1 MRRHIKS
8 VSISVI
14 LLAVSA
20 GIACAQG
27 SSTQDPGS
35 LTPGNLTF
43 QNLGPAGPVPGPT
56 QTRPTANWPR
66 AYGTSSTTAPIVG
79 PGTSSTGFDAGNGT
93 GFGGNATGA
102 GR

>member
-1 MRRHIKS
+1 MRRHTKS
-8 VSISVI
+8 ASISVI

-27 SSTQDPGS
+27 SITQDPGN

-43 QNLGPAGPVPGPT
+43 QNLGPAGPVPGPSQT
-56 QTRPTANWPR
+56 QPTTNSPST
-66 AYGTSSTTAPIVG
+66 YGASGTTGRITT
-79 PGTSSTGFDAGNGT
+79 PGTSSTGFGVGNGAA
-93 GFGGNATGA
+93 FGGNATGT